1 MEQGYSVSF
10 TKIKHQV
17 AYVFGLLERESEAYG
32 NATSTCMSL
41 IIMYKLL
48 YFLTPPLSLL
58 ISNANKRAVKT
69 YEVEVI
75 VRKGSSYNAPCS
87 TERE

>member
-1 MEQGYSVSF
+1 MEEGYSALCI
-10 TKIKHQV
+10 KIQHQD

-32 NATSTCMSL
+32 NATSTCMNL

-69 YEVEVI
+69 F
-75 VRKGSSYNAPCS
+75 
-87 TERE
+87 

>member
-1 MEQGYSVSF
+1 MR
-10 TKIKHQV
+10 T
-17 AYVFGLLERESEAYG
+17 VFGLLERESEAYG
-32 NATSTCMSL
+32 NATSTCMNL